1 MKWKCHQK
9 LFIDLS
15 VMRLTLLLWVTL
27 SLFEISIWSE
37 RINDTYNTNKYEEL
51 QKNLE
56 RTKQNKVKRINE
68 WTGVVRLKKLK
79 YRLQV

>member
-1 MKWKCHQK
+1 
-9 LFIDLS
+9 
-15 VMRLTLLLWVTL
+15 MRLTLPLWVTL
-27 SLFEISIWSE
+27 SLFEISLWSE

-51 QKNLE
+51 QKKLQ
-56 RTKQNKVKRINE
+56 RTKQNKVKRVNQ